1 MIKTAAIDVETLRT
15 ILKIEYQRGFTNTAV
30 IGGLDRYLNKW
41 SQDFVSEVKSP
52 ELLKRFKELQLDN
65 TKYSEWNHA
74 KREQWARDLAK
85 WLNELS
91 ISKGRTTG
99 KTVRKVRYVPEVSN
113 SLDLPLETLSG
124 IKAGTAEKFSKL
136 GVKTIRDI
144 LYFFPRRHID
154 YSQRKKISELSF
166 TEDAGEQTVIAT
178 VWEARTVRLG
188 GQMGTEATL
197 GDETGNIRA
206 VWFNQPYLAKRFAT
220 NNLVVLS
227 GKCSIFKG
235 QKVFESPEWEIVNE
249 QELIHTG
256 RLVPVY
262 PLTKGLYSR
271 QVRSLVKTAVD
282 KWSFKARD
290 YLPETIK
297 RKYGLLDL
305 PGAIQQ
311 AHFPD
316 DYDTMAR
323 ARKRLAFDELFFI
336 QLGAM
341 RNKRKWQEDQPG
353 RSIVINKAMYDK
365 ILDSLPFPLTNAQR
379 RVLGEILYDMKQT
392 RPMAR
397 LLQGEV
403 GSGKT
408 IIAFVALLAA
418 VENGFK
424 GALMAPT
431 GILAEQ
437 HFAGLRALLSR
448 SSEEK
453 NETGGIFSFNGLLS
467 FPVRTCLLTGSLSEK
482 EKSVLRDKIK
492 GGAVDIVIGTHAL
505 IQEDVE
511 YSNLGLV
518 VIDEQHRFGVLQRSA
533 LRQKGYNPHMLVMTA
548 TPIPRTLA
556 LTLYG
561 DLDLSIIDELP
572 PGRQV
577 IKTRWVAQ
585 ENRYKAYG
593 FIRDRV
599 RNGEQAF
606 IICPLIEESEA
617 IEAKA
622 AVTEYEYLSNE
633 VFPDL
638 RLGLLHG
645 RMPADTKD
653 EVIQNFRDGGLDILV
668 STPVV
673 EVGVDIPNATV
684 MLIEAADRFGLSQLH
699 QFRGRVGR
707 GSKPSYC
714 LLLSGMASEEGRQ
727 RLKYLEEIR
736 NGFELAEKDLELRGP
751 GEFFGTRQSG
761 LPELRM
767 AKLTDI
773 QILEEARNEAIAIFK
788 SDPDFNNPEHLLLLH
803 ELSRIWPDKG
813 EWS

>member
-1 MIKTAAIDVETLRT
+1 MVKISSIGFEPLRT
-15 ILKIEYQRGFTNTAV
+15 ILNMECERGYNNTAV

-41 SQDFVSEVKSP
+41 ATEFSSKVQSP
-52 ELLKRFKELQLDN
+52 ELMERFKELKLPN
-65 TKYSEWNHA
+65 TNYAGWSGQQ
-74 KREQWARDLAK
+74 REQWIYNFIK
-85 WLNELS
+85 WLDDLGNQNNPVS
-91 ISKGRTTG
+91 PG
-99 KTVRKVRYVPEVSN
+99 KVKSDLDVNAE
-113 SLDLPLETLSG
+113 LDLPIDVMKG
-124 IKAGTAEKFSKL
+124 IKSNTATKFSKL
-136 GVKTIRDI
+136 GIKTVRDI

-154 YSQRKKISELSF
+154 YSQQKHIAELSIDS
-166 TEDAGEQTVIAT
+166 DAGEQTVIAH
-178 VWEARTVRLG
+178 VWEARVVRLG
-188 GQMGTEATL
+188 GQIGTEVTL

-206 VWFNQPYLAKRFAT
+206 VWFNQPYLAKRFLT
-220 NNLVVLS
+220 NTKLVIS
-227 GKCSIFKG
+227 GKCTLFKG
-235 QKVFESPEWEIVNE
+235 QKVFESPEWEVVNE

-262 PLTKGLYSR
+262 PLTRGLYSR
-271 QVRSLVKTAVD
+271 QVRSLVKTVID
-282 KWSFKARD
+282 RWSGKVPD
-290 YLPETIK
+290 YLPEEIK
-297 RKYGLLDL
+297 KENGLLYL
-305 PGAIQQ
+305 CQAIRQ

-316 DYDTMAR
+316 DYELRAQ

-336 QLGAM
+336 QLGALSK
-341 RNKRKWQEDQPG
+341 KRKWQEDQPG
-353 RSIVINKAMYDK
+353 KAIIKNESMIDQ
-365 ILDSLPFPLTNAQR
+365 ILNCLSFALTCAQK
-379 RVLGEILYDMKQT
+379 RVLNEILSDMEKSK
-392 RPMAR
+392 PMSR

-408 IIAFVALLAA
+408 IIAIVALLNAIA
-418 VENGFK
+418 NGYS

-437 HFAGLRALLSR
+437 HFANFRKLLSQLG
-448 SSEEK
+448 EEQ
-453 NETGGIFSFNGLLS
+453 NTEEGIYLYQGSLS
-467 FPVRTCLLTGSLSEK
+467 FPVRICQLTGSLSEK
-482 EKSVLRDKIK
+482 EKSALRNKIQS
-492 GGAVDIVIGTHAL
+492 GEVDIVIGTHAL

-511 YSNLGLV
+511 FNNLGLV
-518 VIDEQHRFGVLQRSA
+518 VIDEQHRFGVLQRLA

-572 PGRQV
+572 PGRQ
-577 IKTRWVAQ
+577 IIQTRWLAQ
-585 ENRYKAYG
+585 EQRDRAYG
-593 FIRDRV
+593 FIRRKV
-599 RNGEQAF
+599 NEGEQAF

-622 AVTEYEYLSNE
+622 AVSEYERLSQE

-638 RLGLLHG
+638 KLGLLHG
-645 RMPADTKD
+645 RMSADVKD
-653 EVIQNFRDGGLDILV
+653 EVMQHFRDGELDILV

-673 EVGVDIPNATV
+673 EVGVDVPNATV

-707 GSKPSYC
+707 GDKPSYC
-714 LLLSGMASEEGRQ
+714 MLLSGAASVEGRQ
-727 RLKYLEEIR
+727 RLKYMEEIQ

-767 AKLTDI
+767 AKLSDV
-773 QILEEARNEAIAIFK
+773 QLLEQARRAANSIFK
-788 SDPDFNNPEHLLLLH
+788 RDPDLKQSEHSLLIN
-803 ELSRIWPDKG
+803 ELSRVWPNNG